1 MTTSNANVPECWQR
15 SEQALAVDDTWRAYW
30 EGIQDRQDVFRIE
43 ARDYVARV
51 VAALKPSATTRVLDF
66 GCGFGHTAMELSR
79 HVGVVA
85 LWDASSAVRQQAMVR
100 VSGLRNIEFLDL
112 QEGVSPGAV
121 EPFDLILV
129 HSVLQYMSPAE
140 IEGWLHR
147 WRGLLSPN
155 GKLVLSDLITPG
167 AGGLTELADYLKF
180 AARNGFFW
188 NALIAGMKE
197 TGRYASA
204 RRSRPLTTVT
214 HELLAQWAG
223 AAGLAAQWLPA
234 NLSHRKTRATAVL
247 QFVR

>member
-1 MTTSNANVPECWQR
+1 MTSSNANVPECWQR
-15 SEQALAVDDTWRAYW
+15 SEQTPAGDDTWRAYW
-30 EGIQDRQDVFRIE
+30 EGIEDRQAVFRIE
-43 ARDYVARV
+43 ARDYVARMV
-51 VAALKPSATTRVLDF
+51 DALNPSAATRVLDF
-66 GCGFGHTAMELSR
+66 GCGFGHTATELSR

-85 LWDASSAVRQQAMVR
+85 LWDASSAVRQQAVVR

-112 QEGVSPGAV
+112 QEGASPASV

-140 IEGWLHR
+140 IEDWLRR
-147 WRGLLSPN
+147 WRGMLSRN
-155 GKLVLSDLITPG
+155 GRLVLSDLLTPG
-167 AGGLTELADYLKF
+167 PSVLSELTDYLKF

-188 NALIAGMKE
+188 NALIAGMKG

-214 HELLAQWAG
+214 HEQLTQWAG
-223 AAGLAAQWLPA
+223 AAGLAVQWLPA

-247 QFVR
+247 RPAR